1 MTSKNLFFKLSLENL
16 KRRLWTIVLIAISFF
31 VTGPLAFVMQLQNW
45 IYELARGNN
54 TREQVLMFVNS
65 YFSFNSMML
74 IILVICA
81 VFLAI
86 HGFGYLFSKK
96 EVDLYHSIP
105 VKRSKLFAVN
115 YLNGVLIY
123 SFILIIK
130 NLLCSI
136 IAVGYGY
143 YSTTILI
150 NMLVSMLIEISGF
163 VLIYST
169 AVLAVMLTGNFV
181 VALLGT
187 GVLMSYGSI
196 IYFIWAMFA
205 EKFFKTSV
213 YTSLYDSWG
222 DSLVSPIAAV
232 INVIARNVISYSQ
245 PIEVCNAATA
255 LKDMAILLIPA
266 IVIALL
272 SLFLYNKRPSE
283 ASSKAIAFKVT
294 KKPLELLICI
304 PLSMCG
310 GLFLS
315 EFSYNEQNIWLYL
328 GTVISGLLVY
338 LVMETIYEF
347 DIKAAFK
354 LKIMPLLISVIS
366 CIVILTFEFDVF
378 GYDTYLPNPDNVEY
392 SGVIISGLDENFERY
407 SDNDGKI
414 MYYGTDE
421 YIREN
426 MEITNT
432 ESVVNIAKTGIESLN
447 TSENEISYNRFN
459 VEIYYRMKS
468 GKTIARSYWIDFCE
482 ENYNL
487 INEVYKLDEYKK
499 CTSPVYFVD
508 TDSVSSLEWDT
519 GFIYPDEIKFT
530 KEQVK
535 DLIEIYKE
543 ELNGLDFNKARNA
556 LPLGAIN
563 VVVGNRETFE
573 TTYSLRVYSSFENTI
588 KYLERMGVDIKKR
601 YDINDIERIVIES
614 YSDYN
619 DMDVLEIN
627 AEEAVEEEFIKEGID
642 YREDTS
648 KIITDKEEMEKILPD
663 LVCDELLYYK
673 PFYDCINQKYCI
685 TVSFTD
691 GNMRQYCYTGN
702 LTLI

>member
-31 VTGPLAFVMQLQNW
+31 VMGPLAFVMQLQNW

-245 PIEVCNAATA
+245 PI
-255 LKDMAILLIPA
+255 
-266 IVIALL
+266 
-272 SLFLYNKRPSE
+272 
-283 ASSKAIAFKVT
+283 
-294 KKPLELLICI
+294 
-304 PLSMCG
+304 
-310 GLFLS
+310 
-315 EFSYNEQNIWLYL
+315 
-328 GTVISGLLVY
+328 
-338 LVMETIYEF
+338 
-347 DIKAAFK
+347 
-354 LKIMPLLISVIS
+354 
-366 CIVILTFEFDVF
+366 
-378 GYDTYLPNPDNVEY
+378 
-392 SGVIISGLDENFERY
+392 
-407 SDNDGKI
+407 
-414 MYYGTDE
+414 
-421 YIREN
+421 
-426 MEITNT
+426 
-432 ESVVNIAKTGIESLN
+432 
-447 TSENEISYNRFN
+447 
-459 VEIYYRMKS
+459 
-468 GKTIARSYWIDFCE
+468 
-482 ENYNL
+482 
-487 INEVYKLDEYKK
+487 
-499 CTSPVYFVD
+499 
-508 TDSVSSLEWDT
+508 
-519 GFIYPDEIKFT
+519 
-530 KEQVK
+530 
-535 DLIEIYKE
+535 
-543 ELNGLDFNKARNA
+543 
-556 LPLGAIN
+556 
-563 VVVGNRETFE
+563 
-573 TTYSLRVYSSFENTI
+573 
-588 KYLERMGVDIKKR
+588 
-601 YDINDIERIVIES
+601 
-614 YSDYN
+614 
-619 DMDVLEIN
+619 
-627 AEEAVEEEFIKEGID
+627 
-642 YREDTS
+642 
-648 KIITDKEEMEKILPD
+648 
-663 LVCDELLYYK
+663 
-673 PFYDCINQKYCI
+673 
-685 TVSFTD
+685 
-691 GNMRQYCYTGN
+691 
-702 LTLI
+702 